1 VRFVRPNTKRGQSIV
16 EVALLVPLLA
26 LLIVGA
32 YDVSAFVSNKVEV
45 VSAARHGVRI
55 ASVLGGIPNN
65 PAPPA
70 THTCDGTLVN
80 TTSIQVIDS
89 QIVQAVVAATSQMS
103 YSTINE
109 IDVYRP
115 ASATGVYT
123 VGDHINKYTPNGV
136 LIGTAGFPLTE
147 RCQGPLGSSPKDVS
161 VGVRIDWTYVAPNGL
176 GFGKGPVTFAHVIDY
191 SVEKMQQCTDNC
203 L

>member
-1 VRFVRPNTKRGQSIV
+1 MPGLRENANRGQSII
-16 EVALLVPLLA
+16 EVALLVPLLI

-32 YDVSAFVSNKVEV
+32 YDVSAFASNKVEV

-55 ASVLGGIPNN
+55 ASVLGGIPAN
-65 PAPPA
+65 PSPPA

-80 TTSIQVIDS
+80 TTTVQVIDS
-89 QIVQAVVAATSQMS
+89 QVVQAVVAATSQTS
-103 YSTINE
+103 YTTINE

-115 ASATGVYT
+115 SSATGVYAS
-123 VGDHINKYTPNGV
+123 GDHINRYRPNGTP
-136 LIGTAGFPLTE
+136 IGSAGFPLTE
-147 RCQGPLGSSPKDVS
+147 RCQGPLGANPTDVS
-161 VGVRIDWTYVAPNGL
+161 IGVQIDWTFVAPNGL
-176 GFGKGPVTFAHVIDY
+176 GFGRGPVTFAHVIDY